1 MKIKNPALAG
11 VELGLRDGT
20 GSVTGDADGV
30 FDLPDKD
37 AEWLLRSPRWSRVKT
52 GTPVAAAAPEPPPEP
67 EPEPEPAEPEPA
79 PEPAPEPEAAPDE
92 GDDDDEAEGPDLDA
106 MTKAELLATA
116 AEYGV
121 DDVDAHMRKDD
132 IKAAVEAAIFE
143 DEGE

>member
-30 FDLPDKD
+30 FDLPDTD
-37 AEWLLRSPRWSRVKT
+37 AERLLRSPRWSRVKT

-79 PEPAPEPEAAPDE
+79 PEPEAAGDE
-92 GDDDDEAEGPDLDA
+92 GDDAEDEAEGPDLDA